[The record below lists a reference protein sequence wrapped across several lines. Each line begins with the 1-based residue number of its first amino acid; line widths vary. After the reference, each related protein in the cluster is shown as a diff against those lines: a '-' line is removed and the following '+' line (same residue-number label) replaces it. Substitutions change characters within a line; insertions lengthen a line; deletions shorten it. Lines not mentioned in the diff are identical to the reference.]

1 MSRSHRLPRRS
12 AAALAFAAVLAAVLA
27 LLAAGCATGAANGAR
42 PAAAADAPPPPRA
55 EILWDAWGIP
65 HIRAA
70 DDEALFFAYGWAVA
84 HNHAERLLRI
94 VGAARGRG
102 AEYWGEEHLDDD
114 RWYRT
119 MGVGGWARRA
129 YAGLDPAIRRHV
141 DAYAA
146 GVNRY
151 LEEHPGAVSEEAA
164 VVAPVGG
171 VDLMAN
177 AQSIGLRFSGAR
189 GAAQRWLEAR
199 RAGEDAAAAL
209 RTRPGDEP
217 VAASNAWAVGPSR
230 SLSGAPLLLANPH
243 LPWSGDF
250 TWMEAHLTA
259 PGVDVYGAALL
270 GLPTINIGF
279 NRDLGWTHTV
289 NTQDMEDLYELEV
302 VETPDGPGYRFAGEV
317 RPFERRTEEIRV
329 AGAAGPRRETLEVL
343 RSVHGPVIAR
353 AGDRALAVRMVDE
366 VVEGGLSR
374 GFVQWWDMMRAGGLE
389 EFQAA
394 LGHHAIG
401 GQNVVYA
408 DRHGHVA
415 YFYGAATPR
424 RPHGDAGFWAGVLPG
439 DDPELVWSGV
449 HPFADMPRVVDP
461 PSGWVQNANDPP
473 WVSTW
478 PPALDAADFPAYF
491 APSGLAFRP
500 QRSIRMLRESGTL
513 SLGELIRRKHSTRS
527 ELADRVLPELLEAAA
542 EHGGATAREAAA
554 VLAAWDRATDAGSR
568 GAVLFEAWVRRTAG
582 GSPFARPWSPDDP
595 LESPDGL
602 ADPAAAAAALEAAA
616 AEVEE
621 RWGRFDVA
629 WGEACRLRGGGRDLP
644 ANGASGNLGVFRVT
658 ACAGG
663 SADAPRQVVGGDSFV
678 AAVEL
683 AEPPRAFAL
692 IAYGNAS
699 QAGSPHLG
707 DQLDLYATQQLRPV
721 LFAAEEV
728 EARAVARTALSP

>member
-1 MSRSHRLPRRS
+1 MSRSHRLPRR
-12 AAALAFAAVLAAVLA
+12 LATAAVLA
-27 LLAAGCATGAANGAR
+27 LLAAGCATGAADGAR
-42 PAAAADAPPPPRA
+42 PAPAATAAPRA

-65 HIRAA
+65 HVRAE

-94 VGAARGRG
+94 LGAARGRG

-119 MGVGGWARRA
+119 MGVDGGARRA
-129 YAGLDPAIRRHV
+129 YAGLDPTIRRHV

-151 LEEHPGAVSEEAA
+151 LEEHPGAVSVAA
-164 VVAPVGG
+164 AAVAPVGG
-171 VDLMAN
+171 ADLMAN
-177 AQSIGLRFSGAR
+177 AQTIGLRFSGAR
-189 GAAQRWLEAR
+189 WAAQRWLEAR
-199 RAGEDAAAAL
+199 REGEDAAAAAL
-209 RTRPGDEP
+209 RTGPGDEP

-243 LPWSGDF
+243 LPWSGNF

-317 RPFERRTEEIRV
+317 RRFERRTEQIRI
-329 AGAAGPRRETLEVL
+329 AGADGPRRETLEVL

-353 AGDRALAVRMVDE
+353 AGDRALAVRRVDE
-366 VVEGGLSR
+366 VVDGGLSR
-374 GFVQWWDMMRAGGLE
+374 GFVQWWDMMRADGLE
-389 EFQAA
+389 AFQAA

-401 GQNVVYA
+401 GQNIVYA

-424 RPHGDAGFWAGVLPG
+424 RPRGDAGFWAGVLPG
-439 DDPELVWSGV
+439 DDPELVWSEV

-478 PPALDAADFPAYF
+478 PPALDAGGFPAYF

-513 SLGELIRRKHSTRS
+513 SLGELIRLKHSTRS
-527 ELADRVLPELLEAAA
+527 ELADRVLPELLAAAA
-542 EHGGATAREAAA
+542 EHGSPAAREAAA

-568 GAVLFEAWVRRTAG
+568 GAVLFEAWQRRAAG
-582 GSPFARPWSPDDP
+582 GSPFARAWSPDDP
-595 LESPDGL
+595 LETPDGL

-621 RWGRFDVA
+621 RWGRLDVA
-629 WGEACRLRGGGRDLP
+629 WGEACRLRGGGHDLP
-644 ANGASGNLGVFRVT
+644 ANGASGSLGVFRVT
-658 ACAGG
+658 ACAGPP
-663 SADAPRQVVGGDSFV
+663 DAPRQVVGGDSFV
-678 AAVEL
+678 AAVEF
-683 AEPPRAFAL
+683 ADPPRAFAL

-699 QAGSPHLG
+699 QPGSPHLG
-707 DQLDLYATQQLRPV
+707 DQLGLHATQQLRPV
-721 LFAAEEV
+721 SFAAEEV